1 MKINQVEELV
11 DITKKNIRFYE
22 EQGLVEPAR
31 DPQNGYREYSLE
43 DVKNLKQ
50 VKLLRQ
56 LGVSIEDIRKLRK
69 GEISLEKCMHN
80 RLAELEKSSHDI
92 EHMKAV
98 CELLSEEGDDI
109 SSVDV
114 NAYLD
119 KMKELEKGGVRFMNV
134 KSSDVKKRRN
144 GAIIAAAV
152 VVLFMIAM
160 IAMVIWAN
168 GIDPAPKGILIFSII
183 LIGSIIVGV
192 LIALGQR
199 LKEVKGGEIDEASKY

>member
-134 KSSDVKKRRN
+134 KSSDVRKRRN

-152 VVLFMIAM
+152 VVIFMAAM
-160 IAMVIWAN
+160 IALVIWAD
-168 GIDPAPKGILIFSII
+168 GVDPAPKGILIFSII
-183 LIGSIIVGV
+183 LFGSIIVGV

>member
-134 KSSDVKKRRN
+134 KSSDVKRRRN

-183 LIGSIIVGV
+183 LFGSIIVGV

>member
-134 KSSDVKKRRN
+134 KLSDVRKRKN
-144 GAIIAAAV
+144 GAIIAAV
-152 VVLFMIAM
+152 VMVLLMIF
-160 IAMVIWAN
+160 VIGLILWADS
-168 GIDPAPKGILIFSII
+168 IDPAPKGVLILMVAIF
-183 LIGSIIVGV
+183 GSIIVGV

-199 LKEVKGGEIDEASKY
+199 IKELNGGELDEASKY

>member
-134 KSSDVKKRRN
+134 KSSDVKRRRN

-160 IAMVIWAN
+160 IAMVVWAN

-183 LIGSIIVGV
+183 LFGSIIVGV

>member
-183 LIGSIIVGV
+183 LFGSIIVGV

>member
-56 LGVSIEDIRKLRK
+56 LGVSIDDIRKLRK

-134 KSSDVKKRRN
+134 KTSDVKRRRN

-152 VVLFMIAM
+152 VVLFMIAI

-168 GIDPAPKGILIFSII
+168 GIDPAPKGILIFSIV
-183 LIGSIIVGV
+183 LFGSIIVGV

>member
-56 LGVSIEDIRKLRK
+56 LGVSIDDIRKLRK

-114 NAYLD
+114 NSYLD

-134 KSSDVKKRRN
+134 KSSDVRKRRN

-160 IAMVIWAN
+160 IAMVVWAD
-168 GIDPAPKGILIFSII
+168 GVDPAPKGILIFCIV
-183 LIGSIIVGV
+183 LFGSIIVGV

>member
-22 EQGLVEPAR
+22 EQGLVDPAR

-43 DVKNLKQ
+43 DVNSLKQ

-56 LGVSIEDIRKLRK
+56 LGVSIEDIRKLRRK
-69 GEISLEKCMHN
+69 EISLEKCMNN

-98 CELLSEEGDDI
+98 CELLSEEGEDI

-134 KSSDVKKRRN
+134 KSSDVKRRRN

-152 VVLFMIAM
+152 VVIFMAAM
-160 IAMVIWAN
+160 IALVIWAD
-168 GIDPAPKGILIFSII
+168 GVDPAPKGILILFIV
-183 LIGSIIVGV
+183 LFGSIIVGV